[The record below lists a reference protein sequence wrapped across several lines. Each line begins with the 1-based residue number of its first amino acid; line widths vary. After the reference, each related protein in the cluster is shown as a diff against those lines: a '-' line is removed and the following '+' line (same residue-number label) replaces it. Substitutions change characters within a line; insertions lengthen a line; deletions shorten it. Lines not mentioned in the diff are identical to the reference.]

1 MEVIL
6 TEKVSG
12 LGREGDIVKVSDG
25 YARNFLI
32 PKQLAVEAIEK
43 NRRLLEHKS
52 RQKINQDARQRKEA
66 EKLASELVN
75 LSCTIPMRAGE
86 TDRLF
91 GSVTSMDIA
100 KALKEQGFEVDRRKI
115 ELNEPI
121 KELGAFT
128 VPIRIHADV
137 VANVRVLV
145 IREAK

>member
-6 TEKVSG
+6 TENVSA

-91 GSVTSMDIA
+91 GSVTAIDIA
-100 KALKEQGFEVDRRKI
+100 KALKAQGFEVDRRKI

-137 VANVRVLV
+137 IANVRVLV
-145 IREAK
+145 IRE

>member
-6 TEKVSG
+6 TENISG

-66 EKLASELVN
+66 EKLASELAN

-91 GSVTSMDIA
+91 GSVTAMDIA
-100 KALKEQGFEVDRRKI
+100 KALKEQVFEVDRRKI

-128 VPIRIHADV
+128 VPIRINADV
-137 VANVRVLV
+137 VAHVRVLV

>member
-6 TEKVSG
+6 TENVSG

-52 RQKINQDARQRKEA
+52 RQKSNQDARQRKEA
-66 EKLASELVN
+66 EKLASELAN

-91 GSVTSMDIA
+91 GSVTAMDIA

-137 VANVRVLV
+137 VAHVRVLV

>member
-6 TEKVSG
+6 TENVSG
-12 LGREGDIVKVSDG
+12 LGREGDVVKVSDG

-43 NRRLLEHKS
+43 NRRLLEHKK
-52 RQKINQDARQRKEA
+52 RQKINQGARQKKEA
-66 EKLASELVN
+66 EKLAKELAN

-86 TDRLF
+86 SDRLF
-91 GSVTSMDIA
+91 GSVTTMDIA
-100 KALKEQGFEVDRRKI
+100 KALREQGFEVDRRKI
-115 ELNEPI
+115 ELDEPI

-137 VANVRVLV
+137 AANVRVLV
-145 IREAK
+145 IRETP

>member
-6 TEKVSG
+6 TENVSG
-12 LGREGDIVKVSDG
+12 LGREGDVVKVADG

-43 NRRLLEHKS
+43 NRRVLEHKK
-52 RQKINQDARQRKEA
+52 RQDISQDARQKKEA

-91 GSVTSMDIA
+91 GSVTAMDIA
-100 KALKEQGFEVDRRKI
+100 KALNEQGFEIDRRKI
-115 ELNEPI
+115 ELEQPI

-145 IREAK
+145 IREEK